1 MCLPYERPNWWDG
14 YAWFQDLKDC
24 YGALYDEISKI
35 IFDARVKT
43 DLFFHPQYV
52 DSMIEVCR
60 QFKSGYLKL
69 NILQDAAKTKKP
81 IVIYGAGRYGKKW
94 AEYLRS
100 ISANLT
106 GFFDQNYET
115 MTSCMGLP
123 VLPPPENALKYREF
137 LILIT
142 AAQSL
147 DSIYYSLKRLGFS
160 EEQLLSIIQNIEEDF
175 EHQYFDFPEKYPKG
189 GAFVDAGCFNCD
201 TSLRF
206 AHWCGG
212 QYSKIFAF
220 EPDAENLERCKLA
233 AQKHGLP
240 NISFY
245 QAGLYDHNGTA
256 SFDSRGTSSSL
267 IAQGGDVEI
276 SLVTLDEIVG
286 NTTVSFIKM
295 DIEGSALPALRGAA
309 KTIRRDKPLCAI
321 SAYHRPGDVI
331 VLMQYL
337 KSLVPEYQF
346 ALRHYSNIDTETVL
360 YAFL

>member
-256 SFDSRGTSSSL
+256 SFDSRGTSSSM

-295 DIEGSALPALRGAA
+295 DIEGSELPALRGAA

>member
-1 MCLPYERPNWWDG
+1 MCLPSERPNWWDG

-43 DLFFHPQYV
+43 DLLFHPQYV
-52 DSMIEVCR
+52 DDMIEVCR
-60 QFKSGYLKL
+60 QSKSGYLKL

-81 IVIYGAGRYGKKW
+81 IAIYGAGRYGKKW

-123 VLPPPENALKYREF
+123 VMPPPESANNFTDYC
-137 LILIT
+137 ILIT
-142 AAQSL
+142 PFDHSKEIHQFLMS
-147 DSIYYSLKRLGFS
+147 RGFS
-160 EEQLLSIIQNIEEDF
+160 AEQLVICGYREEDF

-206 AHWCGG
+206 VRWCGG

-233 AQKHGLP
+233 AQKHGLS

-276 SLVTLDEIVG
+276 PLVMLDEIVG

-295 DIEGSALPALRGAA
+295 DIEGSELPALRGAA